1 MSPIRQIVDDM
12 PEWLPI
18 PNEIRHKRVEV
29 IFWPLEEPSSLGSFK
44 QWLTSIPQVGED
56 VDFARIQDFGRRD
69 EQWDS

>member
-29 IFWPLEEPSSLGSFK
+29 IFWPLEEPSSPGSFK
-44 QWLTSIPQVGED
+44 QWLTSMPQVGED
-56 VDFARIQDFGRRD
+56 TDFERIQDFGRRD
-69 EQWDS
+69 EPWDS